1 MDARVNEVILPLS
14 KRVMRPDQAAQ
25 ASAEGYLT
33 IVMMHEI
40 SHGLGPAFARRGGQQ
55 VDIRE
60 AIGPLFSGLEEAKA
74 DVTGM
79 FGVKWLVDRGALPA
93 ERLQEYYAS
102 YVAGI
107 FRTVRFGTAEAH
119 GRAEMMEFNFLS
131 ERGAITRDSTGRYG
145 VDYAKVPDAV
155 SAVTKELLEIE
166 ATGDRARAEAWF
178 ARYDK
183 MPADLHALL
192 DAAKEVP
199 VDIDPVVPFREG
211 VH

>member
-1 MDARVNEVILPLS
+1 
-14 KRVMRPDQAAQ
+14 
-25 ASAEGYLT
+25 
-33 IVMMHEI
+33 MMHEI

-60 AIGPLFSGLEEAKA
+60 VIGPIYSGLEEAKA

-79 FGVKWLVDRGALPA
+79 FGVNWLVDRGALPA

-107 FRTVRFGTAEAH
+107 FRTVRFGTGEAH

-145 VDYAKVPDAV
+145 VDYARVPDAV
-155 SAVTKELLEIE
+155 AAVTKELLEIE

-183 MPADLHALL
+183 MTADLHASL
-192 DAAKEVP
+192 DAAKDVP